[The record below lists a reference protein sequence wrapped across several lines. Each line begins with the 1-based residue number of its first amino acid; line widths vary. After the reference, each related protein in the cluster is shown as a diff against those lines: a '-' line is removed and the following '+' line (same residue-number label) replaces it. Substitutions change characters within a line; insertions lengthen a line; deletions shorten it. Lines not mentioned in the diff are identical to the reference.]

1 MPVVFHRAWE
11 VIELFDG
18 ARVFAIHL
26 NSQPEFFAPLSL
38 RGKTLVP
45 EHFPVSFTTHERVFF
60 VGHLPNV
67 ELALDT
73 AAFQILLGDLSGL
86 RCRDDR
92 GRFCESS

>member
-1 MPVVFHRAWE
+1 MPVIFHRDRE
-11 VIELFDG
+11 VIGLFDS

-26 NSQPEFFAPLSL
+26 NPQPDFFAPLSL

-45 EHFPVSFTTHERVFF
+45 EHLPVSFTIHERVFF

-67 ELALDT
+67 EFALDT

-92 GRFCESS
+92 GRVCESR

>member
-1 MPVVFHRAWE
+1 MPVISHRDWE
-11 VIELFDG
+11 VIGLFDST
-18 ARVFAIHL
+18 RVFTIHL
-26 NSQPEFFAPLSL
+26 NPQADFFAPLSL

-45 EHFPVSFTTHERVFF
+45 EYLPVSFTIHERVFF

-67 ELALDT
+67 EFALDT

-92 GRFCESS
+92 GRVCESR